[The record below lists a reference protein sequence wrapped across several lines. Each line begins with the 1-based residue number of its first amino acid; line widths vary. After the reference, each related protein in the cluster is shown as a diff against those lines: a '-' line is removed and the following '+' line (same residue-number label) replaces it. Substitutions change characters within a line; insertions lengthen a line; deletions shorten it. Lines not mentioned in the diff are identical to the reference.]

1 MHLASLGRIGRL
13 RRPLRGSILLLVAF
27 LLLAAPAAGS
37 DPGRWQYVGANAT
50 PIRYFQGMT
59 PDDLGQVY
67 FNGVTQGVYRTANGT
82 ENGGHYHII
91 PRGVWKRERY
101 NHIGAIAFSRGRL
114 LLPLEC
120 YYPGRRRSPCRTGAI
135 GFANRNLRWLYYVK
149 LSTQEIRQAMWAA
162 VSSDGQ
168 TLWTSSGH
176 WLLGYRMADL
186 GAGNAAPH
194 GPVVHAYR
202 SLPAPIRPGHR
213 GPGITGGTFLGSR
226 LLVAGR
232 QGSRQRVWSIDT
244 VTGAMQLEIERSDRG
259 ESEGLAIFGGQLHW
273 QVQPFT
279 SAYYKRHPNHR
290 HGLVLHF
297 LPRRQAPTAP
307 PSPAR
312 PPPARPCIDPFER
325 LLGVCRP

>member
-1 MHLASLGRIGRL
+1 M
-13 RRPLRGSILLLVAF
+13 
-27 LLLAAPAAGS
+27 
-37 DPGRWQYVGANAT
+37 GADKT
-50 PIRYFQGMT
+50 PIRYFQGLA
-59 PDDLGQVY
+59 PDDLGQIY
-67 FNGVTQGVYRTANGT
+67 FTGVSQGVYRTVNGR

-91 PRGVWKRERY
+91 PRAVWKRERY
-101 NHIGAIAFSRGRL
+101 NHIGAMAFSGGSL

-120 YYPGRRRSPCRTGAI
+120 YYPGTRRPPCRTASI
-135 GFANRNLRWLYYVK
+135 GFADRNLRWLYYVK

-162 VSSDGQ
+162 VSPDGR

-176 WLLGYRMADL
+176 WLLGYRMTDL
-186 GAGNAAPH
+186 AAVNAAPS
-194 GPVVHAYR
+194 GPAVHAYR

-244 VTGAMQLEIERSDRG
+244 VTGAMQLVIERSDRG

-290 HGLVLHF
+290 HGLVLHYA
-297 LPRRQAPTAP
+297 RRPNDRP
-307 PSPAR
+307 FS
-312 PPPARPCIDPFER
+312 PPPAPTPPTLRPCTSPFER
-325 LLGVCRP
+325 LLGICRP